1 MTANENIMC
10 TTTNLTK
17 EVYLNKITM
26 VSDSN
31 GIHQLTIGSSNGMS
45 YFYGFKPQTRT
56 TETKF
61 TFTNTEPLIGLW
73 GYETSK
79 PQGMGFITWST
90 ARCGKFA
97 VDKFQINWIW
107 IVVFGVFI
115 CGNLLIF
122 ILALP
127 AVAILALLALPIIA
141 GILVFVGIIVLI
153 VGVIFS
159 LIFGTAV
166 VLSFARGLLGKCF
179 PFLRQNLG
187 SEIGLTDHNV

>member
-1 MTANENIMC
+1 MT
-10 TTTNLTK
+10 
-17 EVYLNKITM
+17 V
-26 VSDSN
+26 VSDRD
-31 GIHQLTIGSSNGMS
+31 GIHQLTIGSSDGMS
-45 YFYGFKPQTRT
+45 YFYGFKPQARS

-73 GYETSK
+73 GYETSS

-107 IVVFGVFI
+107 IVVIGVLI
-115 CGNLLIF
+115 CGNFLIF
-122 ILALP
+122 ILALL

-141 GILVFVGIIVLI
+141 IILVIVGILVLI
-153 VGVIFS
+153 VGVFFS
-159 LIFGTAV
+159 LCFGTAV

-179 PFLRQNLG
+179 PFLRRDSG
-187 SEIGLTDHNV
+187 SEIVLTDHHVKEANDRHHRHHQVN